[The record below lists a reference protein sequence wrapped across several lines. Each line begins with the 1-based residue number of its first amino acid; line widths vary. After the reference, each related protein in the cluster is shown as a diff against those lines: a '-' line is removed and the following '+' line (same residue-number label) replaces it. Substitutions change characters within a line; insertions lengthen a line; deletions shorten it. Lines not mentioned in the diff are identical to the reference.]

1 MTMEK
6 EIGVTKARLMIREI
20 IDEVQYQGD
29 KYVISRH
36 GKPAAAI
43 VPMEVYDNWKQQ
55 RQRLLELIQK
65 VHDANPDAEPDE
77 VMADAL
83 AAQQAVRRVQN
94 EG

>member
-43 VPMEVYDNWKQQ
+43 VPMEVYDNWKHQ

-94 EG
+94 NG